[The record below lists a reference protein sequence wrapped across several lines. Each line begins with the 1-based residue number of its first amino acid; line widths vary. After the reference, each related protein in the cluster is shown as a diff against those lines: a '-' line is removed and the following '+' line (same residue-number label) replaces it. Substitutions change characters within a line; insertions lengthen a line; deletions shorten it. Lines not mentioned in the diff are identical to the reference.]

1 MTTSWIERE
10 LVGVTLTVEAVG
22 AAPACYVVESPR
34 RGPQTFACW
43 TSAERAFNTEVFG
56 VLGGV
61 PHAEA
66 SH

>member
-22 AAPACYVVESPR
+22 AAAACYVVESPR
-34 RGPQTFACW
+34 RSPQTFACW
-43 TSAERAFNTEVFG
+43 TSAERAFNAEVFG
-56 VLGGV
+56 VLGGM
-61 PHAEA
+61 PYAEA